1 MKNSHLK
8 ITLNILKM
16 KKQLVKNFV
25 KNGKKFVAP
34 NEAWRPMRLNK
45 NTNYGYKNCVKYIK
59 NLKSREELLELGKEI
74 DEQRRFLHF
83 KTSTT
88 NKTL

>member
-1 MKNSHLK
+1 
-8 ITLNILKM
+8 M
-16 KKQLVKNFV
+16 KKELVKNFA
-25 KNGKKFVAP
+25 KLSAARIQGSA
-34 NEAWRPMRLNK
+34 NEAWRPMYLNK
-45 NTNYGYKNCVKYIK
+45 NTNWSYINCVKYIK

-88 NKTL
+88 DARFFPRS